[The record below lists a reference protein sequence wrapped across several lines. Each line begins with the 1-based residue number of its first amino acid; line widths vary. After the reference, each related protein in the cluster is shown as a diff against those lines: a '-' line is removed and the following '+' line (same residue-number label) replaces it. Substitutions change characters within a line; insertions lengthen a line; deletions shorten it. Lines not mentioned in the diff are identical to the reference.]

1 MPAVHAYH
9 LRLAAF
15 CALRADGRF
24 AYWLDCVTSNTS
36 RVCLKIHSCNLHAP
50 LCGKFVPK
58 SVSVARYA
66 SWFWNKFP
74 TNCDAHLA
82 ESNFQTRSSG
92 IVWLLFELFISKKFF
107 CVSVVVLLYGC
118 T

>member
-36 RVCLKIHSCNLHAP
+36 
-50 LCGKFVPK
+50 
-58 SVSVARYA
+58 
-66 SWFWNKFP
+66 
-74 TNCDAHLA
+74 
-82 ESNFQTRSSG
+82 SG
-92 IVWLLFELFISKKFF
+92 IVWLLFELFILKKFLRECSTSF
-107 CVSVVVLLYGC
+107 VWMYLVVFIVDVIG
-118 T
+118 TIK